1 MKRVRVSLCTGAE
14 HIRVRKKPVSVSIK
28 AMSLSGNSTLS
39 VSCTISADREE
50 TNSFGFWCHE
60 RAGAS
65 SLRCAVPVVSTNE
78 KRRLSPGFNS
88 ETRTVVAH
96 YEVNCANTVD
106 KFGVFTLLQAMGL
119 LP

>member
-1 MKRVRVSLCTGAE
+1 MVIAHL
-14 HIRVRKKPVSVSIK
+14 
-28 AMSLSGNSTLS
+28 LS

-50 TNSFGFWCHE
+50 TNSSGFWCHE

-65 SLRCAVPVVSTNE
+65 PLRCAVPEVPTNE
-78 KRRLSPGFNS
+78 KRRLSPGFKP
-88 ETRTVVAH
+88 ETQTVVAH
-96 YEVNCANTVD
+96 YQVNCANIWLDTVD